1 MRRSESTIRKT
12 CLTGGSPLYPVADEV
27 PVSVPVSLPEVGEV
41 LGDAEA
47 CATSWPPPPPPPALT
62 PPPPAEPA
70 PDAFDPAACTV
81 TALGVVCARPTTIS
95 GALASVAT
103 LVPPTSEP
111 TITPNPSIPMTAAAA
126 ARGPGSANCS
136 PRGDGRPTHP
146 THASRPESAR
156 GVPGGSVAAGP
167 CSRKAPIS
175 PATCS
180 GNGPRRVPQSTQ

>member
-1 MRRSESTIRKT
+1 MRRSESTIRNT
-12 CLTGGSPLYPVADEV
+12 CLTGGRPLYPVADDV
-27 PVSVPVSLPEVGEV
+27 PVPVPVSLAEVGDV

-47 CATSWPPPPPPPALT
+47 CATSWPPPPPPSLTPA
-62 PPPPAEPA
+62 PPPPEPPPP

-95 GALASVAT
+95 GALARVAT

-136 PRGDGRPTHP
+136 PRGAGVP
-146 THASRPESAR
+146 SRAESAR

-175 PATCS
+175 PATYS
-180 GNGPRRVPQSTQ
+180 GNGPRRVPHSTQ